1 MRIVLIC
8 EVFLPKVDGVVGRT
22 LNLIRELQAAGDEV
36 LVCCPAVPE
45 SRESPVPLA
54 ECRSFPC
61 VSYPDYHIGVPGP
74 DLLHC
79 LREFA
84 PDVVHFINPL
94 AFGFAVCLQLRR
106 AAFSVPVVFSFHTQY
121 GEFVRTYP
129 GLSWL
134 SGILWHLMRAFHN
147 TADVNLTVSQTMLED
162 LELRGFERMQLWP
175 PAVDS
180 ERFSPSLRN
189 ELMRRRLTGHR
200 PVQSLLLTV
209 SRLAAEKNVGFLTE
223 VLDRVPDG
231 QLAVVGDGPERESLE
246 RCFAGRSAI
255 FPGCLTGLQ
264 LSQAYA
270 SADVFVYA
278 SETETMGNV
287 VLEAMAAGLPIVAAA
302 AGGVCSLVQHGRTGF
317 LYTPGRADEAAGYVR
332 QLIEK
337 EDLRERMSRAALED
351 ARSRNWVCA
360 VAAVRGSYRRACEV
374 HAQQPE
380 RRPLSWLAAMMSR
393 LLILGFSL
401 CTLRRT
407 SAALGTAVRPRDA
420 GEERFSGQTVIRPSE
435 ETQAAVGAGEHCT
448 V

>member
-61 VSYPDYHIGVPGP
+61 VSYPDYHIGIPGP
-74 DLLHC
+74 DLLC
-79 LREFA
+79 RLREFA

-106 AAFSVPVVFSFHTQY
+106 VSFRAPVVFSFHTQY

-134 SGILWHLMRAFHN
+134 SGILWYLMRSFHN

-162 LELRGFERMQLWP
+162 LRLRGFERLELWP

-180 ERFSPSLRN
+180 QRFSPQQRDPG
-189 ELMRRRLTGHR
+189 MRQRLSGNR

-223 VLDRVPDG
+223 VLDRVQDG
-231 QLAVVGDGPERESLE
+231 HLAVVGDGPERESLE
-246 RCFAGRSAI
+246 RRFAGRRAT
-255 FPGCLTGLQ
+255 FPGCLTGCH

-270 SADVFVYA
+270 SSDVFVYA

-287 VLEAMAAGLPIVAAA
+287 VLEAMSAGLPVVAAA

-317 LYTPGRADEAAGYVR
+317 LFTPGRADEAAGYVR
-332 QLIEK
+332 QLVENPV
-337 EDLRERMSRAALED
+337 LRERMSKAALED
-351 ARSRNWVCA
+351 AGSRNWASA
-360 VAAVRGSYRRACEV
+360 VAAVRGSYQQAIQI
-374 HAQQPE
+374 HAQEPVQ
-380 RRPLSWLAAMMSR
+380 RSLSWLAELMSR

-401 CTLRRT
+401 CTWRRT
-407 SAALGTAVRPRDA
+407 AVPVKTWQRNADDGGEPYSERA
-420 GEERFSGQTVIRPSE
+420 GLRPSE
-435 ETQAAVGAGEHCT
+435 VAQAAFGPGERCP